1 MKEETIY
8 WKLRFQT
15 DTALHVL
22 NKSHDD
28 VFENS
33 DEEKHGLGGKDFKEE
48 VVKVI
53 KKKKQLR
60 KKNVSTKSRGNKK
73 KIKRKKKK
81 NVKSSKPDK
90 MHVTEESEEGEEE
103 EEEEDIY
110 TANSDDKE
118 DHPNSQRSIN
128 PPMTA
133 GELALATPIGVK
145 RNKHYTPTR
154 RIMIITMIKI
164 KISMNLE
171 MNTYNF

>member
-1 MKEETIY
+1 MKKKKGRRRNAVHDNLYPDRPFFNNNVLNNNKKNKKQAVSNEGNTNDLLE
-8 WKLRFQT
+8 KLRFQT

-73 KIKRKKKK
+73 KI
-81 NVKSSKPDK
+81 
-90 MHVTEESEEGEEE
+90 
-103 EEEEDIY
+103 I
-110 TANSDDKE
+110 
-118 DHPNSQRSIN
+118 
-128 PPMTA
+128 
-133 GELALATPIGVK
+133 
-145 RNKHYTPTR
+145 RNLLL
-154 RIMIITMIKI
+154 I
-164 KISMNLE
+164 
-171 MNTYNF
+171 